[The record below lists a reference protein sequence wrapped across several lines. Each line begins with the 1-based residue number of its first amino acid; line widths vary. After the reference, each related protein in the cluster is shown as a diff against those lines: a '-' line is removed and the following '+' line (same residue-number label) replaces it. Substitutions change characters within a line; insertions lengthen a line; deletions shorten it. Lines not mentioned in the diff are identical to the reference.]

1 MKKQKI
7 IIKKT
12 FVASALVIIIAAFN
26 FLTPLFTVVKGG
38 SDYLFEKEFYRAS
51 GFSLA
56 FSGYPPIVES
66 TGNTLRVLCIFHLA
80 VSVLLALALGAFAL
94 IKRTACLGRLGTA
107 CAVLSAIISVL
118 YFVIGIIAYSDASD
132 YAGLYYVC
140 ETFTFIP
147 FIITVILTA
156 FYFYAKHKLPDELRF

>member
-1 MKKQKI
+1 MKKQKR

-12 FVASALVIIIAAFN
+12 FVTSALVIIIAAFN

-38 SDYLFEKEFYRAS
+38 SDYLFEREFYRAS

-66 TGNTLRVLCIFHLA
+66 TGNTLRVLCIIHLA
-80 VSVLLALALGAFAL
+80 VSVLLALVLGAFAL
-94 IKRTACLGRLGTA
+94 IKRASFLGRPGTA
-107 CAVLSAIISVL
+107 SVVLSAIISIL
-118 YFVIGIIAYSDASD
+118 YFVIGIVAYFDASD

-140 ETFTFIP
+140 ETFAFIP
-147 FIITVILTA
+147 FIITIILTSLF
-156 FYFYAKHKLPDELRF
+156 FYVKYKMPDDIRL